1 MSYNYDDIIDI
12 EPSSYQEKFLEYAN
26 NWEPDT
32 IKEKKRV
39 KIIYAPDK
47 AEEINFE
54 EKINFFIEKESKK
67 INIIDIKYTKN
78 SVLIIYEPSHIN
90 S

>member
-39 KIIYAPDK
+39 KIIYAPNKD
-47 AEEINFE
+47 EDVNFE
-54 EKINFFIEKESKK
+54 DKINIFIEKEAKK

-78 SVLIIYEPSHIN
+78 SVLIIYQPSSII

>member
-32 IKEKKRV
+32 SKEKKRV
-39 KIIYAPDK
+39 KIIYAPNKD
-47 AEEINFE
+47 EDINFE
-54 EKINFFIEKESKK
+54 DKINFFIEREAKK
-67 INIIDIKYTKN
+67 INIIDIKYAKT
-78 SVLIIYEPSHIN
+78 SVLIIYEPISML